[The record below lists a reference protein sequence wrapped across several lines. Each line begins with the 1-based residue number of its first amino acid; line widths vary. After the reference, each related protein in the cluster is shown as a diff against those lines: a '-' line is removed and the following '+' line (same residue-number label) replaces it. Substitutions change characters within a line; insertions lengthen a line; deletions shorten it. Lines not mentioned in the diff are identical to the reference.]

1 MPAEWQDSA
10 PRGTF
15 LRPFVETRWLHIFP
29 ALISCIAVNLDD
41 VGLDL
46 GLLPDPRV
54 LALGLEL
61 KQTNNAIASFIINRH
76 VMDRLM
82 RMFPWEGTRAESNIG
97 RCSTC
102 MVVFPIVRSVI
113 DPYCLWRG
121 MVKFLGFRAQ
131 MGKARFIEG
140 SSKQLPC
147 LPTRSLHS
155 EMR

>member
-76 VMDRLM
+76 VMDRLV
-82 RMFPWEGTRAESNIG
+82 RILPWEGTRAGSNID

-102 MVVFPIVRSVI
+102 MVVFSIFRSDRHI
-113 DPYCLWRG
+113 LPWRG

-147 LPTRSLHS
+147 
-155 EMR
+155 